1 MKTEDLQA
9 YHNIISSTYD
19 LRSGSY
25 DERMWHKKV
34 ALRLV
39 EELPVEEGNH
49 VLDVATGTG
58 TIAFHT
64 ADLVGSSGKAIGV
77 DLSEKMIAR
86 ANEKIPASQLN
97 NIEFVVADIEN
108 LDYTANSFDRIYCAS
123 AFFWILNP
131 AATLKHWH
139 DLLKSGGS
147 LGFHALPN
155 TSYIWV
161 SVAQRVLDNYDV
173 PYTLNRSTG
182 SVEKTHQLLT
192 EAGYKNI
199 VIRKEELGQFITLD
213 YAKSMWIKKG
223 SFAPGQHPHPL
234 NDTPADIIS
243 KARRDYDAVMEKLNT
258 DKGIWNDLTMY
269 YIYAEK

>member
-9 YHNIISSTYD
+9 YQDIISSTYNI
-19 LRSGSY
+19 RSGSY

-34 ALRLV
+34 AIRLV
-39 EELPVEEGNH
+39 EELPVTEGHH

-64 ADLVGSSGKAIGV
+64 AALIGSSGKAIGV

-86 ANEKIPASQLN
+86 ANEKIPASKLG
-97 NIEFVVADIEN
+97 NIEFLLADAEN
-108 LDYTANSFDRIYCAS
+108 LDFPANSFDRIFCAS

-131 AATLKHWH
+131 VATLKHWH
-139 DLLKSGGS
+139 DLLKPGGS

-161 SVAQRVLDNYDV
+161 SVAQRVLDNYDI

-182 SVEKTHQLLT
+182 SVEKSHRLLT

-199 VIRKEELGQFITLD
+199 VIREEQLGQFITLD
-213 YAKSMWIKKG
+213 YAKSMWLTKG
-223 SFAPGQHPHPL
+223 SFAPGQYPHPL
-234 NDTPADIIS
+234 HDAPAEILS
-243 KARRDYDAVMEKLNT
+243 QARQEYDVIMEELNT
-258 DKGIWNDLTMY
+258 EQGIWNDLTMY